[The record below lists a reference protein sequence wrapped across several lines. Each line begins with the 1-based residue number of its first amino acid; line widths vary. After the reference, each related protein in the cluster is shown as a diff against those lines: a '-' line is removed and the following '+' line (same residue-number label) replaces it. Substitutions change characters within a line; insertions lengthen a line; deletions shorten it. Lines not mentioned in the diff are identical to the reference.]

1 MTRHV
6 YPVTPSCRFEG
17 SSLPDRSA
25 SCARGGLGLRLRKRI
40 LIQIAAV
47 KNPSKLEA
55 PREGRGG
62 GAPCPGRGGMVAV
75 EVASLDVSPNGC
87 PLGGNRPLPRP
98 PASPLPHPYPD
109 GCILRALL
117 AVAVHPVVQQLTDS
131 SLPRPPTLPHLT
143 PNPYRSR

>member
-1 MTRHV
+1 MR
-6 YPVTPSCRFEG
+6 E
-17 SSLPDRSA
+17 
-25 SCARGGLGLRLRKRI
+25 RI

-47 KNPSKLEA
+47 KNPSNEG
-55 PREGRGG
+55 EGRGG
-62 GAPCPGRGGMVAV
+62 EGLPAREGGRAGMVAV

-117 AVAVHPVVQQLTDS
+117 AVAVRPVVHQLTDS
-131 SLPRPPTLPHLT
+131 SLPRTPPFPM
-143 PNPYRSR
+143 